1 MTEPKEALLRNVIT
15 HATGGNCTGEGMGL
29 NDICVSISAH
39 RNEVYARGVERGK
52 ATLAAENA
60 ALRKKLAEMEAVL
73 RKRHDCL
80 LQFVTQLAH
89 APRKPCT
96 WMQIREAASDLLTQI
111 DALTGGDNAEG

>member
-52 ATLAAENA
+52 TTLAAENA
-60 ALRKKLAEMEAVL
+60 LLREKLAE
-73 RKRHDCL
+73 
-80 LQFVTQLAH
+80 
-89 APRKPCT
+89 
-96 WMQIREAASDLLTQI
+96 REALLRECREQINDASTAVKHLAWRRNLGRLVDKI
-111 DALTGGDNAEG
+111 DTLTGGDND